1 MQGYVTTSDI
11 TETQKSRILIF
22 VITARKTNKI
32 TTEKMIR
39 YYFNITINGVKLNIN
54 VNANNQQTAYGKV
67 KRLYPM
73 ATNIHFTRTERQ
85 WNQGML

>member
-1 MQGYVTTSDI
+1 MQGYVKTGNMTKP
-11 TETQKSRILIF
+11 QKSRILVF
-22 VITARKTNKI
+22 VITARKTDKI

-39 YYFNITINGVKLNIN
+39 YHFNFIINGVMLNVNI
-54 VNANNQQTAYGKV
+54 NANNQQTAYGKV

-73 ATNIHFTRTERQ
+73 ATNIHLTRTERQ

>member
-1 MQGYVTTSDI
+1 MQGYVKTVNVTKDR
-11 TETQKSRILIF
+11 KSRILVF
-22 VITARKTNKI
+22 VITARKLNK
-32 TTEKMIR
+32 TTTVKMIR
-39 YYFNITINGVKLNIN
+39 YHFNIMIGGIKLNVN

-73 ATNIHFTRTERQ
+73 ATNIHFTRTERL

>member
-1 MQGYVTTSDI
+1 M
-11 TETQKSRILIF
+11 F
-22 VITARKTNKI
+22 
-32 TTEKMIR
+32 R
-39 YYFNITINGVKLNIN
+39 YHFNIMIGRIKLNVN

-73 ATNIHFTRTERQ
+73 ATNIHLIRTERQ

>member
-1 MQGYVTTSDI
+1 MKTVNVTKDR
-11 TETQKSRILIF
+11 KSHILVF
-22 VITARKTNKI
+22 VITVRKFNK
-32 TTEKMIR
+32 TTKAKMIR
-39 YYFNITINGVKLNIN
+39 YHFNITINGVKLNVN

-73 ATNIHFTRTERQ
+73 ATNIHLTRIERL

>member
-1 MQGYVTTSDI
+1 MQGYVK
-11 TETQKSRILIF
+11 TEYVTIDRISRILVF
-22 VITARKTNKI
+22 VITARKFNK
-32 TTEKMIR
+32 TTKAKMIR
-39 YYFNITINGVKLNIN
+39 YHFNITINGVKLNVN

>member
-11 TETQKSRILIF
+11 TEIQKSRILVF
-22 VITARKTNKI
+22 VITARKTNK
-32 TTEKMIR
+32 TTTAKMIR
-39 YYFNITINGVKLNIN
+39 YHYNITIGGVKLNDN

-73 ATNIHFTRTERQ
+73 ATNIHLTHTERR

>member
-1 MQGYVTTSDI
+1 MTTSDI
-11 TETQKSRILIF
+11 TETQKLRIPVF
-22 VITARKTNKI
+22 VITARKLNKT

-39 YYFNITINGVKLNIN
+39 YHFNIMIGGIKLNVN

-67 KRLYPM
+67 KRLHPM
-73 ATNIHFTRTERQ
+73 ATNIHLTRTERR

>member
-1 MQGYVTTSDI
+1 MQRYVKTGNI
-11 TETQKSRILIF
+11 AKLPKSRILVSF
-22 VITARKTNKI
+22 ITARKLIK
-32 TTEKMIR
+32 TTTVKMFR
-39 YYFNITINGVKLNIN
+39 YHFNIMIGRIKLNVN

-73 ATNIHFTRTERQ
+73 ATNIHLIRTERQ

>member
-1 MQGYVTTSDI
+1 MTTSDI

-54 VNANNQQTAYGKV
+54 GNANNQQTAYGKV

>member
-1 MQGYVTTSDI
+1 MQGYATTSDI
-11 TETQKSRILIF
+11 TETQKLRIPVF
-22 VITARKTNKI
+22 VITARKLNKT

-39 YYFNITINGVKLNIN
+39 YHFNITIN
-54 VNANNQQTAYGKV
+54 KV

-73 ATNIHFTRTERQ
+73 ATNIHLTHTERT

>member
-1 MQGYVTTSDI
+1 MKTSDI
-11 TETQKSRILIF
+11 TETQKLRILVF
-22 VITARKTNKI
+22 VITARKTNRI
-32 TTEKMIR
+32 TIAKMII
-39 YYFNITINGVKLNIN
+39 YHFNITINSVKLNIN

-73 ATNIHFTRTERQ
+73 ATNIHLTHTERT

>member
-1 MQGYVTTSDI
+1 MQGYVTTVNVTKDR
-11 TETQKSRILIF
+11 KSRIIVF
-22 VITARKTNKI
+22 VITARKINK
-32 TTEKMIR
+32 TTTAKMIR
-39 YYFNITINGVKLNIN
+39 YHFNITINGVRLNVN

-73 ATNIHFTRTERQ
+73 ATNIHLTRTERL

>member
-1 MQGYVTTSDI
+1 MTTSDI

>member
-11 TETQKSRILIF
+11 TETQKLRILVF
-22 VITARKTNKI
+22 VITARKLNKT

-39 YYFNITINGVKLNIN
+39 YHFNITIN
-54 VNANNQQTAYGKV
+54 KV

-73 ATNIHFTRTERQ
+73 ATNIHLTHTERT

>member
-11 TETQKSRILIF
+11 TETQKLRILVF
-22 VITARKTNKI
+22 VITARKFNK
-32 TTEKMIR
+32 TTKAKMIR
-39 YYFNITINGVKLNIN
+39 YHFNITINGVKLNVN
-54 VNANNQQTAYGKV
+54 VNANNQQTAYGKI

-73 ATNIHFTRTERQ
+73 ATNIHLTRTERR

>member
-1 MQGYVTTSDI
+1 
-11 TETQKSRILIF
+11 
-22 VITARKTNKI
+22 
-32 TTEKMIR
+32 MIR
-39 YYFNITINGVKLNIN
+39 YHFNIMIGGIKLNVN

-73 ATNIHFTRTERQ
+73 ATNIHLTHTERT

>member
-11 TETQKSRILIF
+11 TETQKSRILVF
-22 VITARKTNKI
+22 VITARKTNK
-32 TTEKMIR
+32 TTTAKMIR
-39 YYFNITINGVKLNIN
+39 YHFNITINGVKLNVN
-54 VNANNQQTAYGKV
+54 VNANNRMTAYGKI

-73 ATNIHFTRTERQ
+73 ATNIHLTHTERT

>member
-1 MQGYVTTSDI
+1 MQGYVTTVNVTIDR
-11 TETQKSRILIF
+11 KSCILVF
-22 VITARKTNKI
+22 VITARKTNK
-32 TTEKMIR
+32 TTTAKMIR
-39 YYFNITINGVKLNIN
+39 YYFNITINGVKLNVN

-73 ATNIHFTRTERQ
+73 ATNIHLIRTERQ

>member
-1 MQGYVTTSDI
+1 MTTSDI
-11 TETQKSRILIF
+11 TEIQKSRILVF
-22 VITARKTNKI
+22 VITARKTNK
-32 TTEKMIR
+32 TTKATMIR
-39 YYFNITINGVKLNIN
+39 YHFNITLNGVKLNVN

-73 ATNIHFTRTERQ
+73 ATNIHLTRIERL

>member
-1 MQGYVTTSDI
+1 MQGYVTTVNVTKDR
-11 TETQKSRILIF
+11 KSLIIVF
-22 VITARKTNKI
+22 VITARKTNKT

-39 YYFNITINGVKLNIN
+39 YHFKITINGVKLNVN
-54 VNANNQQTAYGKV
+54 VNANNQMTAYGKV

-73 ATNIHFTRTERQ
+73 ATNIHLTRTERQ

>member
-1 MQGYVTTSDI
+1 MI
-11 TETQKSRILIF
+11 TGNTIKYQKSRILVF
-22 VITARKTNKI
+22 VITVRKNNK
-32 TTEKMIR
+32 TTTAKMIR
-39 YYFNITINGVKLNIN
+39 YHYNITIGGVKLNIN

-73 ATNIHFTRTERQ
+73 ATNIHLTRTERL

>member
-1 MQGYVTTSDI
+1 MKTVNVTKNR
-11 TETQKSRILIF
+11 KSRILVF
-22 VITARKTNKI
+22 VITARKLNK
-32 TTEKMIR
+32 TTKAKMIR
-39 YYFNITINGVKLNIN
+39 YHFNITINGVKLNVN

-73 ATNIHFTRTERQ
+73 ATNIHLIRTERQ

>member
-1 MQGYVTTSDI
+1 MQGYVKTSDI
-11 TETQKSRILIF
+11 TETQKLRISVF
-22 VITARKTNKI
+22 VITARKLNKT

-39 YYFNITINGVKLNIN
+39 YHFNITIN
-54 VNANNQQTAYGKV
+54 KV

-73 ATNIHFTRTERQ
+73 ATNIHLTHTERT